1 MTTGTV
7 VAGRRRYALIAHPI
21 GFNPASIARCGSS
34 CSQIRNTSH
43 LPQSLVAV
51 PVTLRPYGYLRRTS
65 VCYLLGNYDLML
77 LHIALV
83 SITKEVTLAHLAS
96 VSAAIQRQ
104 ISRDFG
110 PMWNVEATVDAFDK
124 LEDVP
129 IGYWH
134 VLLQDDLPNGA
145 AGLHKRDDNKQPFAL
160 GTLTRAG
167 NSLKSGQGRVEYLIE
182 VCDPCQASRFAYS
195 VNSVMVSDFYTPQ
208 YFDPVKSNGVRYSFS
223 GQVRGPREVLDGGYL
238 SWFDPQTR
246 HLFQLEVDGKK
257 KTIADR
263 GEVPFAAESL
273 RAFSDRVSA
282 DRRDS
287 VIKGGS
293 RAGLR
298 LNAETDFRK
307 TARVEKPKLT
317 AVDHAQLA
325 HARNLWAQLKR
336 ISAVE

>member
-1 MTTGTV
+1 
-7 VAGRRRYALIAHPI
+7 
-21 GFNPASIARCGSS
+21 
-34 CSQIRNTSH
+34 
-43 LPQSLVAV
+43 
-51 PVTLRPYGYLRRTS
+51 
-65 VCYLLGNYDLML
+65 ML

-83 SITKEVTLAHLAS
+83 SITKEVTLANLAP
-96 VSAAIQRQ
+96 VSAAIQKQ

-134 VLLQDDLPNGA
+134 VLLQDELPSGA

-160 GTLTRAG
+160 VALTTNWPVFMSHEVLEMLVDPQGTLTRAG
-167 NSLKSGQGRVEYLIE
+167 DSPKPGQGRVEYLIE
-182 VCDPCQASRFAYS
+182 VCDPCQDSRFAYS
-195 VNSVMVSDFYTPQ
+195 VNSVMVSDFYTPH
-208 YFDPVKSNGVRYSFS
+208 YFDPVKSSAVRYSFS

-246 HLFQLEVDGKK
+246 HLFQLQVDGKK
-257 KTIADR
+257 KAITNR
-263 GEVPFAAESL
+263 GEVPFDIESL
-273 RAFSDRVSA
+273 RAFSDSLST
-282 DRRDS
+282 DRRDA

-298 LNAETDFRK
+298 LNAATDYRK
-307 TARVEKPKLT
+307 TVRAEKPKLT

>member
-1 MTTGTV
+1 
-7 VAGRRRYALIAHPI
+7 
-21 GFNPASIARCGSS
+21 
-34 CSQIRNTSH
+34 
-43 LPQSLVAV
+43 
-51 PVTLRPYGYLRRTS
+51 
-65 VCYLLGNYDLML
+65 ML

-83 SITKEVTLAHLAS
+83 SITKEVTLANLAP
-96 VSAAIQRQ
+96 VSAAIQKQ

-134 VLLQDDLPNGA
+134 VLLQDELPSGA

-160 GTLTRAG
+160 VALTTNWPVFMSHEVLEMLVDPQGTLTRAG
-167 NSLKSGQGRVEYLIE
+167 DSPKPGQGRVEYLIE
-182 VCDPCQASRFAYS
+182 VCDPCQDSRFAYS
-195 VNSVMVSDFYTPQ
+195 VNSVMVSDFYTPH
-208 YFDPVKSNGVRYSFS
+208 YFDPVKSSAVRYSFS

-246 HLFQLEVDGKK
+246 HLFQLQVDGKK
-257 KTIADR
+257 KAITNR
-263 GEVPFAAESL
+263 GEVPFDIESL
-273 RAFSDRVSA
+273 RAFSDSLST
-282 DRRDS
+282 DRRDA

-298 LNAETDFRK
+298 LNAATDYRK
-307 TARVEKPKLT
+307 TVRVEKPKLT

>member
-1 MTTGTV
+1 
-7 VAGRRRYALIAHPI
+7 
-21 GFNPASIARCGSS
+21 
-34 CSQIRNTSH
+34 
-43 LPQSLVAV
+43 
-51 PVTLRPYGYLRRTS
+51 
-65 VCYLLGNYDLML
+65 ML

-83 SITKEVTLAHLAS
+83 SITKEVTLANLAP
-96 VSAAIQRQ
+96 VSAAIQKQ

-134 VLLQDDLPNGA
+134 VLLQDELPSGA

-160 GTLTRAG
+160 VALTTNWPVFMSHEVLEMLVDPQGTLTRAG
-167 NSLKSGQGRVEYLIE
+167 DSPKPGQGRVEYLIE
-182 VCDPCQASRFAYS
+182 VCDPCQDSRFAYS
-195 VNSVMVSDFYTPQ
+195 VNSVMVSDFYTPH
-208 YFDPVKSNGVRYSFS
+208 YFDPVKSSAVRYSFS

-246 HLFQLEVDGKK
+246 HLFQLQVDGKK
-257 KTIADR
+257 KAITNR
-263 GEVPFAAESL
+263 GAVPFDVESL
-273 RAFSDRVSA
+273 RAFSDSLST
-282 DRRDS
+282 DRRDA

-298 LNAETDFRK
+298 LNAATDYRK
-307 TARVEKPKLT
+307 TVRVEKPKLT